1 MVFLRGFY
9 PEKIIKTI
17 DSSDK
22 VMNKLKK
29 AFTVKVK
36 TKIIQFGEQ
45 YLPFKLVSGDIL
57 PAVSIAYEEYGKP
70 NDSGNN
76 TILVCHALTGES
88 HAAGTSINSADEFS
102 GFSLLNAMKGGYPGW
117 WDGMIGPN
125 KPFDTNKYHIICTN
139 ILGSC
144 YGTTGPLSIN
154 PETGKPYMSDF
165 PIVTVRDMVK
175 LQHLFLQQIGIN
187 KLLAISGGSLGGMQ
201 TLEWAVMYPDFVET
215 IIPIATAAR
224 HSDWCIG
231 INHLA
236 RQAIR
241 NDPGWNSG
249 KYKSQ
254 PELGLAL
261 AREIAMIS
269 YRADTIFNER
279 FKRERLADNRP
290 FTDIENIFQVESY
303 LNYQGKKLVKR
314 FDANAYMRLSHAMD
328 LHDVGLNRGG
338 TDKALSTIKAATL
351 CIGIDSDILYPAH
364 EQQAIASR
372 INNAE
377 YAEIKSKFG
386 HDAFLVEFEQ
396 MKEIVGNFLAKFD

>member
-1 MVFLRGFY
+1 
-9 PEKIIKTI
+9 
-17 DSSDK
+17 
-22 VMNKLKK
+22 
-29 AFTVKVK
+29 VKVK
-36 TKIIQFGEQ
+36 TKIIHLDKQ
-45 YLPFKLVSGDIL
+45 YLPFELTSGDIL
-57 PAVSIAYEEYGKP
+57 PAVSIAYEEYGKR
-70 NDSGNN
+70 NESGDN

-88 HAAGTSINSADEFS
+88 HAAGISMNSGDEFS
-102 GFSLLNAMKGGYPGW
+102 ALSLLNAMKDGYPGW
-117 WDGMIGPN
+117 WDGMIGPD

-154 PETGKPYMSDF
+154 PVTDKPYMSDF

-201 TLEWAVMYPDFVET
+201 TLEWAVMYPDFVKA

-236 RQAIR
+236 RQAIQ
-241 NDPGWNSG
+241 NDPEWNSG
-249 KYKSQ
+249 QYKSQ
-254 PELGLAL
+254 PKLGLGL

-279 FKRERLADNRP
+279 FDRNRLANDSAL
-290 FTDIENIFQVESY
+290 TDIKNKFQVESY
-303 LNYQGKKLVKR
+303 LKYQGEKLVKR
-314 FDANAYMRLSHAMD
+314 FDANTYIRLSHAMD
-328 LHDVGLNRGG
+328 LHDVGLDRGG
-338 TDKALSTIKAATL
+338 TDNALGTIKAATL

-364 EQQAIASR
+364 EQRAIAAR
-372 INNAE
+372 ISNAQ

-396 MKEIVGNFLAKFD
+396 MRAIIGNFLDKFD

>member
-1 MVFLRGFY
+1 M
-9 PEKIIKTI
+9 
-17 DSSDK
+17 
-22 VMNKLKK
+22 MNKLKK
-29 AFTVKVK
+29 GFAVKVK
-36 TKIIQFGEQ
+36 TKIIQLDKQ
-45 YLPFKLVSGDIL
+45 YLPFKLTSGENL
-57 PAVSIAYEEYGKP
+57 PAVSIAYEEYGKR
-70 NDSGNN
+70 NESGNN
-76 TILVCHALTGES
+76 TILVCHALTGEA
-88 HAAGTSINSADEFS
+88 HAAGISTNSDNEFS
-102 GFSLLNAMKGGYPGW
+102 ATPLLGAMKDGNPGW
-117 WDGMIGPN
+117 WDGMIGPD
-125 KPFDTNKYHIICTN
+125 KPFDTNTYHIICTN

-144 YGTTGPLSIN
+144 YGTTGPVSIN
-154 PETGKPYMSDF
+154 PATNKPYMSDF

-175 LQHLFLQQIGIN
+175 LQHLFLKQIGID

-236 RQAIR
+236 RQAIQ
-241 NDPGWNSG
+241 NDPGWNLG
-249 KYKSQ
+249 RYESQ
-254 PELGLAL
+254 PKLGLGL

-279 FKRERLADNRP
+279 FNRNRVTNDGTL
-290 FTDIENIFQVESY
+290 TDIENIFQVESY
-303 LNYQGKKLVKR
+303 LKYQGEKLVKR

-328 LHDVGLNRGG
+328 LHDVGLDRGG
-338 TDKALSTIKAATL
+338 TEQALSTIKASTL
-351 CIGIDSDILYPAH
+351 CIGVDSDILYPAH

-372 INNAE
+372 IPNAE